1 MKIALAQ
8 INTVVGAIEGNARR
22 VKDWVRRAE
31 ALGADLVCFPELTLT
46 GYPPKDLLALPDF
59 VEANAKAI
67 EDLTR
72 WTTSPAAIVGFVERS
87 EAGAGKGIANA
98 AALLTEGRVAA
109 RHHKWLLPTYD
120 VFDEG
125 RYFDP
130 GQRAE
135 PVEFKGLRL
144 GLTICEDMWNDSA
157 FWEGRRLYA
166 RDPVEQLASRGV
178 DWLINLSAS
187 PFCLGKREMK
197 QRMLA
202 TVARR
207 HRAPILY
214 VNLVAGNDSLI
225 FDGASEVYSA
235 AGERVAA
242 LRDFEEDL
250 LVFDTEA
257 GRAELRESSAPGVER
272 LRRALCLGV
281 RDYIDKCGF
290 RRVVVGLSGGID
302 SAVTAALAAEA
313 LGPERVVGV
322 SMPSVYSSQHSKD
335 DAEALARRLGI
346 ERRVIPITPM
356 FEAFMEVLAPQW
368 PGRGPDA
375 AEENL
380 QARIRGVIL
389 MALSNKLGWLVLAT
403 GNKSELATGYC
414 TLYGDMCG
422 GLAPLGDVPKTM
434 VYELARAINRQRE
447 IIPRSSLE
455 KPPSAELRPNQKDT
469 DTLPDY
475 AILDRVMRAYI
486 EERLSG
492 REIEG
497 LGIARPVVKDVL
509 RRITHSEYK
518 RQQAPIG
525 LKVTSQAFGFGWRF
539 PVARGE
545 YGEEP

>member
-8 INTVVGAIEGNARR
+8 INTVVG
-22 VKDWVRRAE
+22 
-31 ALGADLVCFPELTLT
+31 
-46 GYPPKDLLALPDF
+46 
-59 VEANAKAI
+59 AI

-368 PGRGPDA
+368 PGRGPDI

>member
-1 MKIALAQ
+1 
-8 INTVVGAIEGNARR
+8 
-22 VKDWVRRAE
+22 
-31 ALGADLVCFPELTLT
+31 
-46 GYPPKDLLALPDF
+46 
-59 VEANAKAI
+59 
-67 EDLTR
+67 
-72 WTTSPAAIVGFVERS
+72 
-87 EAGAGKGIANA
+87 
-98 AALLTEGRVAA
+98 
-109 RHHKWLLPTYD
+109 
-120 VFDEG
+120 
-125 RYFDP
+125 
-130 GQRAE
+130 
-135 PVEFKGLRL
+135 
-144 GLTICEDMWNDSA
+144 
-157 FWEGRRLYA
+157 
-166 RDPVEQLASRGV
+166 
-178 DWLINLSAS
+178 
-187 PFCLGKREMK
+187 
-197 QRMLA
+197 
-202 TVARR
+202 
-207 HRAPILY
+207 
-214 VNLVAGNDSLI
+214 VAGNDSLI

-368 PGRGPDA
+368 PGRGPDI

>member
-368 PGRGPDA
+368 PGRGPDI